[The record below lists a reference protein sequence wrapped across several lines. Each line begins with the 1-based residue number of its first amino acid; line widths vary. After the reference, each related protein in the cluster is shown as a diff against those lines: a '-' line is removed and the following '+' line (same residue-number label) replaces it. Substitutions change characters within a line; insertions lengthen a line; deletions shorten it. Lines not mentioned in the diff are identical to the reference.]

1 MGRRRLSL
9 VMNPDLS
16 IFVGTRETSISLF
29 VDLSIYRD
37 EDIWNLSTR
46 NLFYVQVRELEN
58 LESVKEILLS
68 VLISFV
74 LLELQSCL
82 KFK

>member
-1 MGRRRLSL
+1 
-9 VMNPDLS
+9 MNPDLS
-16 IFVGTRETSISLF
+16 IFLETSISLF

-58 LESVKEILLS
+58 LESVKEILS

-82 KFK
+82 KFKYLI

>member
-1 MGRRRLSL
+1 
-9 VMNPDLS
+9 MNPDLS
-16 IFVGTRETSISLF
+16 IFLETSISLF

-37 EDIWNLSTR
+37 EDIWNLSIR

-58 LESVKEILLS
+58 LESVKEILS

-82 KFK
+82 KFKYLI

>member
-1 MGRRRLSL
+1 MGRRRSSL

-16 IFVGTRETSISLF
+16 IFLETSISLF

-37 EDIWNLSTR
+37 EDIWNLSIR

-74 LLELQSCL
+74 LFELQSCL

>member
-1 MGRRRLSL
+1 
-9 VMNPDLS
+9 MNPDLS
-16 IFVGTRETSISLF
+16 IFLETSISLF

-37 EDIWNLSTR
+37 EDIWNLSIR

-58 LESVKEILLS
+58 LESVKEILS

>member
-1 MGRRRLSL
+1 
-9 VMNPDLS
+9 MNPDLS
-16 IFVGTRETSISLF
+16 IFLETSISLF

-37 EDIWNLSTR
+37 EDIWNLSIR

-82 KFK
+82 KFKYLI

>member
-1 MGRRRLSL
+1 
-9 VMNPDLS
+9 MNPDLS
-16 IFVGTRETSISLF
+16 IFLGTRETSISLF

>member
-1 MGRRRLSL
+1 
-9 VMNPDLS
+9 MNPDLS
-16 IFVGTRETSISLF
+16 IFLGTRETSISLF

-37 EDIWNLSTR
+37 EDIWNLSIR

>member
-1 MGRRRLSL
+1 
-9 VMNPDLS
+9 MNPDLS
-16 IFVGTRETSISLF
+16 IFLGTRETSISLF

-74 LLELQSCL
+74 LFELQSCL

>member
-1 MGRRRLSL
+1 
-9 VMNPDLS
+9 MNPDLS
-16 IFVGTRETSISLF
+16 IFLETSISLF

-58 LESVKEILLS
+58 LESVKEILS

>member
-1 MGRRRLSL
+1 
-9 VMNPDLS
+9 MNPDLS
-16 IFVGTRETSISLF
+16 IFLGTRETSISLF

-82 KFK
+82 KFKYLI

>member
-1 MGRRRLSL
+1 
-9 VMNPDLS
+9 MNPDLS
-16 IFVGTRETSISLF
+16 IFLETSISLF

-37 EDIWNLSTR
+37 EDIWNLSIR

>member
-1 MGRRRLSL
+1 
-9 VMNPDLS
+9 MNPDLS
-16 IFVGTRETSISLF
+16 IFLGTRETSISLF

-74 LLELQSCL
+74 LFELQSCL
-82 KFK
+82 KFKYLI

>member
-1 MGRRRLSL
+1 
-9 VMNPDLS
+9 MNPDLS

>member
-1 MGRRRLSL
+1 MGRRRSSL

-16 IFVGTRETSISLF
+16 IFLETSISLF

-58 LESVKEILLS
+58 LESVKEILS

-82 KFK
+82 KFKYLI

>member
-1 MGRRRLSL
+1 MGRRRSSL

-16 IFVGTRETSISLF
+16 IFLETSISLF

-74 LLELQSCL
+74 LFELQSCL

>member
-1 MGRRRLSL
+1 
-9 VMNPDLS
+9 MNPDLS
-16 IFVGTRETSISLF
+16 IFLGTRETSISLF

-46 NLFYVQVRELEN
+46 NLFYVQVRELE
-58 LESVKEILLS
+58 SVKEILLS

>member
-1 MGRRRLSL
+1 
-9 VMNPDLS
+9 MNPDLS
-16 IFVGTRETSISLF
+16 IFLETSISLF

-37 EDIWNLSTR
+37 EDIWNLSIR

-74 LLELQSCL
+74 LFELQSCL

>member
-1 MGRRRLSL
+1 
-9 VMNPDLS
+9 MNPDLS
-16 IFVGTRETSISLF
+16 IFLGTRETSISLF

-37 EDIWNLSTR
+37 EDIWNLSIR

-58 LESVKEILLS
+58 LESVKEILS

>member
-1 MGRRRLSL
+1 
-9 VMNPDLS
+9 MNPDLS
-16 IFVGTRETSISLF
+16 IFLGTRETSISLF

-37 EDIWNLSTR
+37 EDIWNLSIR

-82 KFK
+82 KFKYLI

>member
-1 MGRRRLSL
+1 
-9 VMNPDLS
+9 MNPDLS
-16 IFVGTRETSISLF
+16 IFLGTRETSISLF

-58 LESVKEILLS
+58 LESVKEILS

>member
-1 MGRRRLSL
+1 
-9 VMNPDLS
+9 MNPDLS
-16 IFVGTRETSISLF
+16 IFLGTRETSISLF

-58 LESVKEILLS
+58 LESVKEILS

-82 KFK
+82 KFKYLI

>member
-1 MGRRRLSL
+1 
-9 VMNPDLS
+9 MNPDLS
-16 IFVGTRETSISLF
+16 IFLGTRETSISLF

-37 EDIWNLSTR
+37 EDIWNLSIR

-58 LESVKEILLS
+58 LESVKEILS

-82 KFK
+82 KFKYLI

>member
-1 MGRRRLSL
+1 
-9 VMNPDLS
+9 MNPDLS
-16 IFVGTRETSISLF
+16 IFLGTRETSISLF

-37 EDIWNLSTR
+37 EDIWNLSIR

-74 LLELQSCL
+74 LFELQSCL